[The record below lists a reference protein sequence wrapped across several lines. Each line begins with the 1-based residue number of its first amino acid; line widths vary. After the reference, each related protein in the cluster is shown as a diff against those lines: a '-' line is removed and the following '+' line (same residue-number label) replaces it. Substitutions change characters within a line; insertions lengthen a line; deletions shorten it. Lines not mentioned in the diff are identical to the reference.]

1 MKKESTAKDEPGKPK
16 KDLESRQNAGELG
29 KISKE
34 TVRQMAVE
42 DEKIISVI
50 RALIRQDENGQS
62 FH

>member
-1 MKKESTAKDEPGKPK
+1 MKKESNNSK
-16 KDLESRQNAGELG
+16 KDLSSRQNAGKLG

-50 RALIRQDENGQS
+50 RALIRQDEDGKS